1 MTELTI
7 HLPNQQ
13 YQALQTI
20 AKQQKESIDI
30 LISRYLTQVG
40 IAETISEQSNS
51 AIMQL
56 AGIAEGTGEPIG
68 NDHDVY
74 LYGQSK

>member
-40 IAETISEQSNS
+40 IADSTTESNS

-68 NDHDVY
+68 KDHDVY
-74 LYGQSK
+74 LYG

>member
-30 LISRYLTQVG
+30 LISRYLTQVS
-40 IAETISEQSNS
+40 IADTESNS

-68 NDHDVY
+68 KDHDVY